1 MIYGLQSINKYF
13 IASLEFNTYR
23 GATDEFRMQ
32 SVHCLSGGTSS
43 TVTIS
48 TFPQLLYFK
57 PEIDR
62 NQAVQPEMTTAVVM
76 VCN

>member
-1 MIYGLQSINKYF
+1 MNS
-13 IASLEFNTYR
+13 
-23 GATDEFRMQ
+23 Q

-62 NQAVQPEMTTAVVM
+62 NQAVQPEMTTAIVM